1 VAINELI
8 LPYLVSEENFPD
20 KAFILKEAGSGDW
33 MYVILDGRVKI
44 KKNTSK
50 GMLTIDTLTE
60 GDFIGE
66 TILFKEMAAQR
77 QYSAIAEGPVLVGSL
92 DLERLI
98 QEWENQP
105 EKLRKLISTLMENL
119 DQSIEKMVTMVE
131 RSEQP

>member
-66 TILFKEMAAQR
+66 TILFK
-77 QYSAIAEGPVLVGSL
+77 
-92 DLERLI
+92 
-98 QEWENQP
+98 
-105 EKLRKLISTLMENL
+105 
-119 DQSIEKMVTMVE
+119 
-131 RSEQP
+131 